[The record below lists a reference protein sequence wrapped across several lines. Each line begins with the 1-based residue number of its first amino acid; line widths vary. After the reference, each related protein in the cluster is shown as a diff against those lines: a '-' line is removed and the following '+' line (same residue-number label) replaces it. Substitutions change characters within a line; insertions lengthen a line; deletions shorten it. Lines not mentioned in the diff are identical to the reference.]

1 MKSTPLLIILAA
13 GEGSRMNSDR
23 PKVLSFVCG
32 RPLIGHVLAAADA
45 LSPARVMVVTAPGQ
59 DAVRAAVAPA
69 DCCVQE
75 EPLGTGDAVR
85 VALEALGTSDGPVV
99 IAYGDMPLVTG
110 EALLGVVDALP
121 DHGAGISVLGF
132 HLGGAHTYG
141 RLVLGDDGALLRIVE
156 AADADALEKAITF
169 CNSGLMAASSG
180 DLLGG
185 LVQRLTPENAKA
197 ELYLTDVIGL
207 ARGDGIP
214 CAAVPADAETLIGVN
229 SRADLAVAEATMQ
242 TRLRGA
248 AMAAGTTLVDPTT
261 VYLSFDTRFG
271 RDVVVGPHV
280 WFGPGVTVGDGV
292 EIRPYCHIEG
302 AVIGA
307 EAIIG
312 PFARLRP
319 GADIGADA
327 HIGNFVEV
335 KEARVEAGAKINHLA
350 YIGDARIGAGANIG
364 AGTITCNYDGFH
376 KHRTEIGA
384 GVFIGSNTALVA
396 PVVIGDGAVI
406 GAGSVITGKVP
417 ADALAVARGKQK
429 TVPGGGAKYRALKSG
444 AASGKKSRGE
454 G

>member
-1 MKSTPLLIILAA
+1 
-13 GEGSRMNSDR
+13 MNSDR
-23 PKVLSFVCG
+23 PKVLNPVCG
-32 RPLIGHVLAAADA
+32 RPMIGHVLAAAAA
-45 LSPARVMVVTAPGQ
+45 LTPAPEMSEHVIVVTAPGQ

-69 DCCVQE
+69 QTCVQE
-75 EPLGTGDAVR
+75 KPLGTGDAVR
-85 VALEALGTSDGPVV
+85 VALAALGTCQGPVV
-99 IAYGDMPLVTG
+99 ITYGDMPLVTA
-110 EALLGVVDALP
+110 EALAGVVDALP
-121 DHGAGISVLGF
+121 DEGDGLAVLGF
-132 HLGGAHTYG
+132 HLEGDHAYG
-141 RLVLGDDGALLRIVE
+141 RLVTGDDGALLRIVE
-156 AADADALEKAITF
+156 AADAGPREKAITF

-185 LVQRLTPENAKA
+185 LVGRLTTDNAKG

-207 ARGDGIP
+207 ARGDGIA
-214 CAAVPADAETLIGVN
+214 CRAAEADAEVLVGVN
-229 SRADLAVAEATMQ
+229 TRADLAVAEATMQ

-248 AMAAGTTLVDPTT
+248 ALAAGTTLVDPTT

-302 AVIGA
+302 AAIGA
-307 EAIIG
+307 DAIIG

-319 GADIGADA
+319 GADIGPEA

-335 KEARVEAGAKINHLA
+335 KEARVEAGAKVNHLS
-350 YIGDARIGAGANIG
+350 YVGDASVGAGANIG
-364 AGTITCNYDGFH
+364 AGTITCNYDGYD

-384 GVFIGSNTALVA
+384 GAFIGSNTALVA

-406 GAGSVITGKVP
+406 GAGSVITGEVP
-417 ADALAVARGKQK
+417 ADALAVARGEQK
-429 TVPGGGAKYRALKSG
+429 TVPGGGAKYRAAKAGGAPGKVSG
-444 AASGKKSRGE
+444 GE

>member
-1 MKSTPLLIILAA
+1 
-13 GEGSRMNSDR
+13 MNSDR

-69 DCCVQE
+69 DSCVQDN
-75 EPLGTGDAVR
+75 PRGTGDAVR

-132 HLGGAHTYG
+132 HLGGAQTYG

-185 LVQRLTPENAKA
+185 LVQRLTTENAKA

-207 ARGDGIP
+207 AREDGIP

-335 KEARVEAGAKINHLA
+335 KEARVEAGAKINHLS
-350 YIGDARIGAGANIG
+350 YIGDARVGAGANIG

-384 GVFIGSNTALVA
+384 GAFIGSNTALVA

-417 ADALAVARGKQK
+417 ANALAVARGKQK

-444 AASGKKSRGE
+444 AELGKKSRGE